1 MNLGRITKFH
11 IFAENAETKE
21 VVKNKLRKFAENLT
35 FPNLFQPTVE
45 EVRKGFMLKG
55 KWNRNFFNNDYPIVL
70 ELGCGKGEYTI
81 ALSKKY
87 PERNFIGIDIKGARL
102 WRGAKTSQEDK
113 LTNVAFIKSYIG
125 FIENFFDKDEISEIW
140 ITFPDPQPRMKQVKK
155 RLTSPR
161 FLDHYKN
168 IIKSGGIVHLKTD
181 NVELFDFTMGEIGRN
196 DYELL
201 ESTKDLYTSNPEG
214 EAAETQ
220 TYYENMFLKKGMKI
234 NYLKFRLGKL
244 AASD

>member
-1 MNLGRITKFH
+1 
-11 IFAENAETKE
+11 

-35 FPNLFQPTVE
+35 FPNLFQPSIE
-45 EVRKGFMLKG
+45 EVREGFMLKG
-55 KWNRNFFNNDYPIVL
+55 KWNRNFFNNDHPIVL

-81 ALSKKY
+81 ALAKKY

-161 FLDHYKN
+161 FLNHYRN
-168 IIKSGGIVHLKTD
+168 IMQTGGIIHLKTD
-181 NVELFDFTMGEIGRN
+181 NISLFDFTLLEIERN
-196 DYELL
+196 KYELL
-201 ESTKDLYTSNPEG
+201 HSTKDLYATDPDG
-214 EAAETQ
+214 EVAETQ
-220 TYYENMFLKKGMKI
+220 TFYENMFLKKGMKI
-234 NYLKFRLGKL
+234 NYLKFRLGERKN
-244 AASD
+244 